1 MEDLLFHK
9 PSLHTFLEGHLQR
22 MKAYVGD
29 LAPER
34 VNAATD
40 DELVT
45 HVVSEYR
52 IEPLNVYTD
61 RAEAEHAETQ
71 VDVSHHFDRAVL
83 DPSQQYLIKGN
94 EITIHVPFTGDPELT
109 LYTPNTFG
117 ANLPRGSI
125 RKRGN
130 EGGTIVMILALPAD
144 VDETQFN
151 RWIDEQ
157 KNGLR
162 QYSEWSRRDVEA
174 YNNRLEPQVR
184 AAVAARRAQLEKQ
197 GSLLKKLSVPL
208 RKRDSAPNPVPVP
221 MPKRIVKPL
230 PAPRKVEQEYDL
242 SEVDYEYVLKI
253 LRHES
258 RSFEA
263 TPDAFMKLNEE
274 ELRDVVLAHL
284 NGHFEGDA
292 AGERF
297 RRKGKTDICIEY
309 ENRAAFVA
317 ECKLWN
323 GPKAFGEAIDQL
335 LGYLTWRDTKTALL
349 VWNKSVK
356 DFTKLQGSVP
366 QLLQKHGRFMRL
378 LDAGQA
384 GEWRGA
390 FLATGDDG
398 REIVVHVFLVD
409 LANQVQEATNGTAS
423 GS

>member
-1 MEDLLFHK
+1 MDDLLFHK
-9 PSLHTFLEGHLQR
+9 APLHAVIEAHTEK

-29 LAPER
+29 LSPER
-34 VNAATD
+34 MNAASD
-40 DELVT
+40 DEIVA

-52 IEPLNVYTD
+52 IEPLQVDTD

-71 VDVSHHFDRAVL
+71 VDVSRHFNRAVFDRSR
-83 DPSQQYLIKGN
+83 PCLIKGN
-94 EITIHVPFTGDPELT
+94 QITLFVPFTGDPQLPLLT
-109 LYTPNTFG
+109 PSTR
-117 ANLPRGSI
+117 NLNPPRGTI
-125 RKRGN
+125 RKTGEN
-130 EGGTIVMILALPAD
+130 SGTIQMSLALPAD

-157 KNGLR
+157 LNGLK
-162 QYSEWSRRDVEA
+162 QHADWSRRDVEA
-174 YNNRLEPQVR
+174 YNNKLEPQVR
-184 AAVAARRAQLEKQ
+184 TAVVARRTQLERQ

-208 RKRDSAPNPVPVP
+208 RRRDSAPNPAPVP

-230 PAPRKVEQEYDL
+230 PAPRKVEQEYGL
-242 SEVDYEYVLKI
+242 TEADYEYILKI

-263 TPDAFMKLNEE
+263 TPDAFVKLDEE

-309 ENRAAFVA
+309 ESRAAFVA
-317 ECKLWN
+317 ECKLWK
-323 GPKAFGEAIDQL
+323 GPKAFGAAIDQL

-349 VWNKSVK
+349 VWNKTVK
-356 DFTKLQGSVP
+356 DFAKLQDSVP
-366 QLLQKHGRFMRL
+366 QLLQEHARFVRTAS
-378 LDAGQA
+378 AGHS
-384 GEWRGA
+384 GEWRA
-390 FLATGDDG
+390 VFRAMGDDG

-409 LANQVQEATNGTAS
+409 LMASPSEAEERNAS
-423 GS
+423 